1 MVCAFTWAMHERS
14 NVSKA
19 FLLSF
24 MLLGVLFPTTVMAT
38 EGRATETWSGV
49 VTLSEDHTV
58 GFQNELIIQG
68 CTDIQMSSGV
78 RIYVE
83 GKLTIQGT
91 NACPVTLNSDGIG
104 SDHEGIQ
111 FNASSRQSQS
121 TISFLEISN
130 SIYGI
135 TIYDSDPQISNLTII
150 NPDNVGIDLFDGAD
164 PTLSDLEI
172 FGAGQDV
179 VTSKRILVRSYD
191 RLYHERIQ

>member
-1 MVCAFTWAMHERS
+1 MVCAFTWSMHERS
-14 NVSKA
+14 DVLRA
-19 FLLSF
+19 FLLSSCF
-24 MLLGVLFPTTVMAT
+24 WVFCSPLPSWLQRQSNGNLVW
-38 EGRATETWSGV
+38 GCN
-49 VTLSEDHTV
+49 LSEDHTV
-58 GFQNELIIQG
+58 SFQNELIIQG

-91 NACPVTLNSDGIG
+91 NACPVTLNSNGIG

-130 SIYGI
+130 SVYGI

-150 NPDNVGIDLFDGAD
+150 NPDNVGIDLFNGAE
-164 PTLSDLEI
+164 PT
-172 FGAGQDV
+172 
-179 VTSKRILVRSYD
+179 
-191 RLYHERIQ
+191 